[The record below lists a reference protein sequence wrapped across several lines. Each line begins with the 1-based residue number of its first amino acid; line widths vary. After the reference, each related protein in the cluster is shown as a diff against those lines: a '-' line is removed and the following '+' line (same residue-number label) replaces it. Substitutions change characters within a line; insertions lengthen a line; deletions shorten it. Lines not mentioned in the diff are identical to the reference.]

1 MSFLSLRQQCQSTQ
15 VIFMLLPFLYMGLEA
30 CFQPIR
36 LYVCA
41 WLHVYGCAGGGI
53 LWLACCRHLV
63 FILSYIAYRD
73 YFIVFIH
80 ILPVPNAVL
89 LCMWVL
95 SEVSS
100 FSSLFV
106 TAAVCTF
113 CTVLIGFAGL
123 ALVTTVG
130 WLMPVCQAILWCTD
144 CSCSCKV
151 AVVLLCY

>member
-1 MSFLSLRQQCQSTQ
+1 M
-15 VIFMLLPFLYMGLEA
+15 IILLF
-30 CFQPIR
+30 
-36 LYVCA
+36 
-41 WLHVYGCAGGGI
+41 
-53 LWLACCRHLV
+53 
-63 FILSYIAYRD
+63 
-73 YFIVFIH
+73 FIH

-95 SEVSS
+95 SVVSS

-144 CSCSCKV
+144 CSCKYMCHTGVAAKLLLSCCATNFSFSICNCQMIVTMMMIIHLMPVFSAISLELWGSTSEHCCCGLHLTV
-151 AVVLLCY
+151 AVLLESPI